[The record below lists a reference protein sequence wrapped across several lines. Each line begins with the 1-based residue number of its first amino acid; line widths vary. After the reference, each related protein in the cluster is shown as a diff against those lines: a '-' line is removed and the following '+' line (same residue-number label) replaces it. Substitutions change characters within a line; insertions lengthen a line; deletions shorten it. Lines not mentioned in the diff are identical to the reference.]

1 MKYDKPF
8 VSIEDQIELLKEKR
22 VCFEDRRLEFIRIC
36 LQNHSYYAI
45 INGFKDLYDVSYDET
60 KKLEVFKDK
69 VPFDDLY
76 TLFTIDSSL
85 NNILFKYI
93 IHVERSLKTKIS
105 HTIASQFGIAEPD
118 YLDSRKYRNTK
129 NLNKNIEIGNICNQ
143 IRRPDKCASIDHYRE
158 KHNHVPPWIAV
169 NGLMFGTVINWYKI
183 LKSEP
188 KRIIADS
195 YFCMAKPISIDD
207 KLNILPSMLTL
218 LQTYRNNIAHGNRTF
233 QSVVKS
239 ELPKKE
245 LLEMM
250 PTELLTEAEFKCG
263 LGKKDL
269 YAVILSLLALIDD
282 PFILLNLSLDLKTIL
297 VPFIEQNIQISGKGD
312 ILHTLNLP
320 SNVFNRIEF
329 IAKDKGKLL
338 GIDLPNDVANYI

>member
-22 VCFEDRRLEFIRIC
+22 VCFEDRRLKFIRIC

-129 NLNKNIEIGNICNQ
+129 NLNKNLEIGNICNQ

-250 PTELLTEAEFKCG
+250 PTELLTEAEFKRG

-282 PFILLNLSLDLKTIL
+282 PFILLNLSQDLKTIL
-297 VPFIEQNIQISGKGD
+297 IPFLVQNIQISGKGN
-312 ILHTLNLP
+312 ILDTLNLP
-320 SNVFNRIEF
+320 RNIFNRIEF
-329 IAKDKGKLL
+329 IAKNKAKLL
-338 GIDLPNDVANYI
+338 GIDLPGDII